1 MFISP
6 KTRFILLYVQFKI
19 YNYLAEKL
27 TKKGRITEN
36 LQALNAEI
44 NGGGG
49 GVGGREGLGP
59 LDLHK
64 GFVLST
70 KGALGVPRTLAQF
83 YASRIIIT
91 VASPVT
97 WLWVGEATQYQTR
110 CLLF

>member
-70 KGALGVPRTLAQF
+70 KGALGVPRTLA
-83 YASRIIIT
+83 SRIIIT
-91 VASPVT
+91 VASPVI

>member
-49 GVGGREGLGP
+49 GVGGGGRGLA
-59 LDLHK
+59 
-64 GFVLST
+64 LST
-70 KGALGVPRTLAQF
+70 SIRAL
-83 YASRIIIT
+83 S
-91 VASPVT
+91 
-97 WLWVGEATQYQTR
+97 
-110 CLLF
+110 